1 MLSNVSRALRWAPVF
16 ACSLLVAL
24 MTLLPAS
31 AAIGHGASAGDIEVE
46 HPYALPTP
54 PGAKTGAVY
63 FRALRN
69 AGRQPDRL
77 IGASTP
83 AAARVEIHES
93 VIDNAG
99 VMRMRELES
108 IDLPARK
115 EVRPRHQGHLHLM
128 LIDLK
133 APLENG
139 GRFPIR
145 LKFERSGEVEVMV
158 WVQQPKR
165 GAAAEHRH

>member
-1 MLSNVSRALRWAPVF
+1 MHPIHSSAARRATGLAR
-16 ACSLLVAL
+16 SLLFAL
-24 MTLLPAS
+24 MAFFSAS
-31 AAIGHGASAGDIEVE
+31 AAIAHGANAGDIEVE

-54 PGAKTGAVY
+54 PGAKNGAVY

-69 AGRQPDRL
+69 SGRQPDRL
-77 IGASTP
+77 VSASTP

-108 IDLPARK
+108 IDLPAHK

>member
-1 MLSNVSRALRWAPVF
+1 MLSNVSRALGCASVF

-24 MTLLPAS
+24 MALLSAS
-31 AAIGHGASAGDIEVE
+31 AAIAHGASAGDIEVE

-69 AGRQPDRL
+69 SGRQPDRL
-77 IGASTP
+77 ISASTP

>member
-1 MLSNVSRALRWAPVF
+1 MLSNVSRALRCASVF

-24 MTLLPAS
+24 MALLPAS
-31 AAIGHGASAGDIEVE
+31 AAIAHGASAGDIEVE

-54 PGAKTGAVY
+54 PGAKIGAVY

-69 AGRQPDRL
+69 SGRQPDRL
-77 IGASTP
+77 ISASTP

-145 LKFERSGEVEVMV
+145 LKFERSGEIEVMV

>member
-1 MLSNVSRALRWAPVF
+1 MGLAR
-16 ACSLLVAL
+16 SLLFAL
-24 MTLLPAS
+24 MAFFSAS
-31 AAIGHGASAGDIEVE
+31 AAIAHGANAGDIEVE

-54 PGAKTGAVY
+54 PGAKNGAVY

-69 AGRQPDRL
+69 SGRQPDRL
-77 IGASTP
+77 VSASTP

-108 IDLPARK
+108 IDLPAHK

-145 LKFERSGEVEVMV
+145 LKFERSGEVEVIDRKSTRLNSSHVSESRM
-158 WVQQPKR
+158 PSS
-165 GAAAEHRH
+165 A

>member
-1 MLSNVSRALRWAPVF
+1 MHPIHTSAARRATG
-16 ACSLLVAL
+16 SLLFAL
-24 MTLLPAS
+24 MAFFSAS
-31 AAIGHGASAGDIEVE
+31 AAIAHGANAGDIEVE

-54 PGAKTGAVY
+54 PGAKNGAVY

-69 AGRQPDRL
+69 SGRQPDRL
-77 IGASTP
+77 VSASTP

-108 IDLPARK
+108 IDLPAHK

>member
-1 MLSNVSRALRWAPVF
+1 MHYRRH
-16 ACSLLVAL
+16 LVRKRVRCI
-24 MTLLPAS
+24 S
-31 AAIGHGASAGDIEVE
+31 GR
-46 HPYALPTP
+46 YATQVANP
-54 PGAKTGAVY
+54 
-63 FRALRN
+63 
-69 AGRQPDRL
+69 

-128 LIDLK
+128 LVDLK

-158 WVQQPKR
+158 WVQQPKG

>member
-1 MLSNVSRALRWAPVF
+1 MHPIHTSAARRAMGLAR
-16 ACSLLVAL
+16 SLLFAL
-24 MTLLPAS
+24 MAFFSAS
-31 AAIGHGASAGDIEVE
+31 AAIAHGANAGDIEVE

-54 PGAKTGAVY
+54 PGAKNGAVY

-69 AGRQPDRL
+69 SGRQPDRL
-77 IGASTP
+77 VSASTP

-93 VIDNAG
+93 VIDSAG
-99 VMRMRELES
+99 VMRMRELDS

-133 APLENG
+133 APLEDG

-145 LKFERSGEVEVMV
+145 LRFERSGEVEVMV
-158 WVQQPKR
+158 WVQHPKR

>member
-1 MLSNVSRALRWAPVF
+1 MLPNDSRAARRATDF
-16 ACSLLVAL
+16 ARSLLFAL
-24 MTLLPAS
+24 IALFSVNT
-31 AAIGHGASAGDIEVE
+31 AIAHGASAGDIEIE

-69 AGRQPDRL
+69 SGRQPDRL

-99 VMRMRELES
+99 VMRMREIGS
-108 IDLPARK
+108 IDLAPRK
-115 EVRPRHQGHLHLM
+115 EVRPRHQGQLHLM

-145 LKFERSGEVEVMV
+145 LRFEHSGEVEVMV
-158 WVQQPKR
+158 WVQQPR
-165 GAAAEHRH
+165 SGAAAEHRH